1 MALANSKIPL
11 PLRHFKLWPKLVEL
25 FTFRISSKL
34 QSKDC
39 TQNLPVLSNVTPHE
53 TPRIRH
59 CRDRGESKFGRAVYQ
74 EAVILNSPSTVPP
87 MTRLLAILTTGL
99 LLSACAS
106 TVSVTD
112 LRNVNEGSTTVA
124 VEMTYDSA
132 YRIVAAE
139 SRRCFERTL
148 PGATVTVRTDLY
160 SDTKTAEISIA
171 GALMTSNIAEIVFD
185 IRSTG
190 PTTSEVK
197 AYYRKKSSEAVGNA
211 MRAWLKGDK
220 TVCHA

>member
-1 MALANSKIPL
+1 
-11 PLRHFKLWPKLVEL
+11 
-25 FTFRISSKL
+25 
-34 QSKDC
+34 
-39 TQNLPVLSNVTPHE
+39 
-53 TPRIRH
+53 
-59 CRDRGESKFGRAVYQ
+59 
-74 EAVILNSPSTVPP
+74 
-87 MTRLLAILTTGL
+87 MTRPLAILTIGL
-99 LLSACAS
+99 ILSACAS

-112 LRNVNEGSTTVA
+112 LRQVNEGTTTVA
-124 VEMTYDSA
+124 VELTYESA

-160 SDTKTAEISIA
+160 SESKTAEISVA
-171 GALMTSNIAEIVFD
+171 GALMSSNIAEIVFD
-185 IRSTG
+185 IRATG

-197 AYYRKKSSEAVGNA
+197 AFYRKKSSEDVGNA